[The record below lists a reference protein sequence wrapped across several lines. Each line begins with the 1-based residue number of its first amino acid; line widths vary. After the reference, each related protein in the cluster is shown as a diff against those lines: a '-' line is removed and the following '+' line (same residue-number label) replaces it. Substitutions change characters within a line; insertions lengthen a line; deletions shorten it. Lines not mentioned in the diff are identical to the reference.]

1 MELSD
6 GGFQLPSISDE
17 LIQEAEQKGVGL
29 FLRMWKELQESGK
42 VEEMTEDT
50 NWSLFAPMNDN
61 TYVPVVWN
69 WRVWREEFDGEETT
83 LQNLEGSS
91 ITIRNEGGSLMVNDS
106 IVKETITTPNATIL
120 VIDCNLFTDTPDCGK
135 SRVVRSPF
143 LRVINKY
150 NEYLTLRSSRTTQT
164 VDEFEFI
171 SHLSIFFLAL

>member
-50 NWSLFAPMNDN
+50 NWSLFAPMNESLSSSLEGQDEDFK
-61 TYVPVVWN
+61 VKLIQQHLCSCSLELESLEGGV
-69 WRVWREEFDGEETT
+69 DGEETT

-143 LRVINKY
+143 
-150 NEYLTLRSSRTTQT
+150 
-164 VDEFEFI
+164 
-171 SHLSIFFLAL
+171 